1 MKKYEYKTIICPDK
15 GLVFSPDKKLNS
27 LGSEGWDAI
36 GLTKQSNGD
45 LVVVMKREV

>member
-1 MKKYEYKTIICPDK
+1 MKQFEYKTVVCPNK
-15 GLVFSPDKKLNS
+15 GLVLGPERKLNK
-27 LGSEGWDAI
+27 LGKEGWEAI